1 MVIARNLSIY
11 LRLLDIQLFNL
22 EQFSGWQQVDF
33 DPSNVSNNAFF
44 VKTIFIKSVYR
55 TLRIKTQIKVWMRS
69 VKLGLDFKN
78 YLDSQ
83 NVQGCPDH
91 APLNYRICG
100 CRDCRDMIKMLKLL
114 LFHVIYYSRKGGTP
128 LQKLGKY
135 FVWMAYI

>member
-11 LRLLDIQLFNL
+11 LRLLDIQLLNL
-22 EQFSGWQQVDF
+22 EQCSGWQQVDF
-33 DPSNVSNNAFF
+33 DPNNVSNNAFF

-83 NVQGCPDH
+83 NFQGCPDH
-91 APLNYRICG
+91 DSLNYRIGG
-100 CRDCRDMIKMLKLL
+100 CQDCRDMIKMLKLL